1 MNRNG
6 RTVKLSSLDPNRYS
20 LPSERNSQQH
30 QRRNPTI
37 VCDSCNTYCQ
47 VRHGLI
53 EVHRPGGI
61 RCAGSGTKVIF
72 DVAPVQWQQALH
84 FATIATDRRHG
95 NRVKIKPEPA
105 PVAPLHIMATTR

>member
-20 LPSERNSQQH
+20 LPSERNSKQH

-37 VCDSCNTYCQ
+37 VCDSCDTYCQ

-53 EVHRPGGI
+53 EVHRPDGT
-61 RCAGSGTKVIF
+61 RCSGSGTTVVF
-72 DVAPVQWQQALH
+72 DVAPVQWEQAMY
-84 FATIATDRRHG
+84 FATIATDRRRS
-95 NRVKIKPEPA
+95 NRVKIKPEPTPA
-105 PVAPLHIMATTR
+105 TPLHRIAVAR

>member
-6 RTVKLSSLDPNRYS
+6 RSVALSSLTPNRYS
-20 LPSERNSQQH
+20 LPSERCSQPH
-30 QRRNPTI
+30 QRQNPTI
-37 VCDSCNTYCQ
+37 VCGDCDTHCQ

-61 RCAGSGTKVIF
+61 RCSGSGTTVVF
-72 DVAPVQWQQALH
+72 DVAPVQWEQALY

-105 PVAPLHIMATTR
+105 PVAPLHRIAVTR